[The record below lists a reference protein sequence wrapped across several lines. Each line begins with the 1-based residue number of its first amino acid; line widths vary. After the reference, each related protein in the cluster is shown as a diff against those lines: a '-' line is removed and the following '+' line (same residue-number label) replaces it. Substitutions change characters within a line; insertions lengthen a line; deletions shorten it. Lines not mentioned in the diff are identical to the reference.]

1 MPRGS
6 KRSHL
11 ISVGDQGSIPASS
24 GQYLTPAAAALI
36 YRGERGS
43 YAMSLTMYERIG
55 DGGRRPSPFSWRIRY
70 ALAHKGV
77 PVEFRTVR
85 FADVETIRQ
94 LSGQDKVPILS
105 DGDRVIHDSWNIA
118 VYLEEQFSEQ
128 PLLSGG
134 NAGRGL
140 ARLVNHWS
148 DNALGVAIRRLIAA
162 DFVVCLA
169 PEDRDYYRR
178 SREAA
183 FGCTLEAYCAQRKHW
198 TAEFNTVTAPLEQT
212 LQEQLYFGG
221 AAPTY
226 ADYILFLPSN
236 TRGLATR
243 MNFSPKARRYA
254 AGETAWFR
262 HSADWQPTRL
272 IRQALAKR
280 AGSALTPAR

>member
-1 MPRGS
+1 
-6 KRSHL
+6 
-11 ISVGDQGSIPASS
+11 
-24 GQYLTPAAAALI
+24 
-36 YRGERGS
+36 
-43 YAMSLTMYERIG
+43 MSLTMYERIG

-118 VYLEEQFSEQ
+118 VYLEEQFSEH
-128 PLLSGG
+128 PSLFGG

-226 ADYILFLPSN
+226 ADYILFSAFQYARLGYPDEF
-236 TRGLATR
+236 LA
-243 MNFSPKARRYA
+243 
-254 AGETAWFR
+254 E
-262 HSADWQPTRL
+262 
-272 IRQALAKR
+272 
-280 AGSALTPAR
+280 GSALRRWRDGLVSAFGGLGSRYPSHPASAG